1 MKLTYADTKLIKEK
15 GKDIVDLSTEYNSII
30 TNFFK
35 KITNFPYDTKAWI
48 GNPAEQYAELVS
60 LDKQQYIDFAN
71 AIKVF
76 GNKIINA
83 AESIDACI
91 KTSNNGDSYKG

>member
-15 GKDIVDLSTEYNSII
+15 GNEIINLSLEYNSII

-35 KITNFPYDTKAWI
+35 KMTNFPYDTNEWTGK
-48 GNPAEQYAELVS
+48 PAEDYAALVS
-60 LDKQQYIDFAN
+60 LDKQQYIDFAD
-71 AIKVF
+71 AIKAF

-83 AESIDACI
+83 AESIDKCI
-91 KTSNNGDSYKG
+91 ETSNNGGSYKG